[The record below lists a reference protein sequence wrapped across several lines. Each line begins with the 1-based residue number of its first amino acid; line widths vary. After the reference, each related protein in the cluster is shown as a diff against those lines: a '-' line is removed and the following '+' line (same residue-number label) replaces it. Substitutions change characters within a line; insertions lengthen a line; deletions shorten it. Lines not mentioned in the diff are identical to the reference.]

1 MDVMKLKKI
10 LTSLLGF
17 FILISPLFALAQ
29 SPGGGSTPPP
39 PAGPG
44 GGSTPPPTVTTIT
57 IENPLKGS
65 STLYGFISDI
75 INNIVLPLGGVIAVL
90 YIMYAGFLLV
100 TARGDEKQIGEGKA
114 AFTNAAI
121 GTAILLG
128 AWVIA
133 QVIETTINQLRA

>member
-1 MDVMKLKKI
+1 MNIMKLKRSSIHI
-10 LTSLLGF
+10 LVFLFLFSPILLLGGE
-17 FILISPLFALAQ
+17 SEGPD
-29 SPGGGSTPPP
+29 PGLDPGEGE
-39 PAGPG
+39 GPN
-44 GGSTPPPTVTTIT
+44 PVVTTIK
-57 IENPLKGS
+57 IQNPVRGA
-65 STLYGFISDI
+65 STLYEFISLV